1 MKFDIIYKII
11 QLSNAAKNYKII
23 RLSIAT
29 KNYTIIW
36 LSIATKNYKTIQ
48 LSNATKDNKNVHFS
62 IATWYSI
69 KINDYQSKQAF
80 VLRLEVIGN
89 WTSQNC
95 FAILFA
101 NLQMSHKI
109 LFLLTVIYFYI
120 GRKMKVFLQWM
131 VK

>member
-1 MKFDIIYKII
+1 MIAEDSVVFFSFLERMNI
-11 QLSNAAKNYKII
+11 AKSYNSFCSTAVIVRYISKRASAMVNLQYFIH
-23 RLSIAT
+23 LSI
-29 KNYTIIW
+29 
-36 LSIATKNYKTIQ
+36 
-48 LSNATKDNKNVHFS
+48 V
-62 IATWYSI
+62 TWHSI
-69 KINDYQSKQAF
+69 KINDYQSEQAF

-120 GRKMKVFLQWM
+120 GRKVVDFYNDRLNKKRLDS
-131 VK
+131 

>member
-1 MKFDIIYKII
+1 MKFDLIYKII

-23 RLSIAT
+23 
-29 KNYTIIW
+29 W
-36 LSIATKNYKTIQ
+36 

-62 IATWYSI
+62 IATWHSI
-69 KINDYQSKQAF
+69 KINDYQSEQAF

-109 LFLLTVIYFYI
+109 LFLLPVIYFY
-120 GRKMKVFLQWM
+120 MEQKVVDFYNVRLN
-131 VK
+131 KKKT